1 MTREEKIR
9 ILEDALDGAYQ
20 DLDVIECMLSKDV
33 HHLVLTIEHLE
44 MLLREH
50 QYMLNNPVV
59 SNPVP
64 EPEKQ
69 EAAAAPSE
77 PVAPVEESTPGISKD
92 EMRTKLAELGDKCSD
107 NVIPG
112 VMKSM
117 GYDKLSQVP
126 AARYAELLEKVTAA
140 VEEAK

>member
-20 DLDVIECMLSKDV
+20 DLDSIECMLGKDV
-33 HHLVLTIEHLE
+33 HQLVLTVGHLE
-44 MLLREH
+44 ALLREH
-50 QYMLNNPVV
+50 HYVLDNPVV
-59 SNPVP
+59 NAPAP
-64 EPEKQ
+64 EPVQ
-69 EAAAAPSE
+69 QVTVAPAV
-77 PVAPVEESTPGISKD
+77 PVAPVVESTPSISKD